1 MKLLIDNREPQ
12 QIIKYINALNEMAKV
27 KIVIE
32 ITRLDIGDYILFDE
46 EKNKNLIII
55 ERKSLQDLES
65 SIKDGRYNEQS
76 FRLNQSITPNHNIIY
91 LIEGNIINHRNQN
104 FKSTLYSS
112 LFSLNY
118 YKGFSVFNSVNLVET
133 GEIIY
138 NFANKMLREKN
149 KPGFYTERWVAN
161 TVNNVTDNTI
171 EMEKKNGKDSQ
182 IEDDNMQENLRE
194 NEKNYL
200 ETLKVAK
207 KSNVTCD
214 NIMEL
219 MLIQI
224 PGIKTQTSNAIYKK
238 FKTLSELLD
247 GLREN
252 ENCLDMIKMA
262 SGRSISKTSRESIKK
277 FLLQ

>member
-161 TVNNVTDNTI
+161 TVNNETDNTI
-171 EMEKKNGKDSQ
+171 EMEKKNGKVSQ
-182 IEDDNMQENLRE
+182 IDDDNMQENMRE

-200 ETLKVAK
+200 ETLKVVK

-224 PGIKTQTSNAIYKK
+224 PGIKTQTSNAICKK

>member
-12 QIIKYINALNEMAKV
+12 QIIKYINALNDMDKV
-27 KIVIE
+27 KIEIE

-149 KPGFYTERWVAN
+149 KPGFYTEFWVDKSISDIN
-161 TVNNVTDNTI
+161 LN
-171 EMEKKNGKDSQ
+171 
-182 IEDDNMQENLRE
+182 ENQNSKE
-194 NEKNYL
+194 YL
-200 ETLKVAK
+200 ETLKVVK
-207 KSNVTCD
+207 KSNVTCE

-219 MLIQI
+219 MLMQI
-224 PGIKTQTSNAIYKK
+224 PGIQTQTSKAISRE
-238 FKTLSELLD
+238 FKTIRNLLHCLKND
-247 GLREN
+247 
-252 ENCLDMIKMA
+252 ENCLDNIKMS

-277 FLLQ
+277 FL

>member
-138 NFANKMLREKN
+138 NFTNKMLREKN

-161 TVNNVTDNTI
+161 TVNNETDNTI
-171 EMEKKNGKDSQ
+171 EMEKDTQ
-182 IEDDNMQENLRE
+182 IDDDNMQENMRE

-224 PGIKTQTSNAIYKK
+224 PGIKTQTSNAICKK

-277 FLLQ
+277 FLLNKK

>member
-1 MKLLIDNREPQ
+1 MKLFIDNREPQ
-12 QIIKYINALNEMAKV
+12 QIIKYINALNDMAKV
-27 KIVIE
+27 KMVIE
-32 ITRLDIGDYILFDE
+32 VKRLDIGDYILFDE

-161 TVNNVTDNTI
+161 TIHSETENTI
-171 EMEKKNGKDSQ
+171 EVGKENVDDIEK
-182 IEDDNMQENLRE
+182 DDNNMRE
-194 NEKNYL
+194 NDNNYL

-219 MLIQI
+219 MLMQI
-224 PGIKTQTSNAIYKK
+224 PGIKTQTSNAICSK

-262 SGRSISKTSRESIKK
+262 SGRAISKTSRESIKK
-277 FLLQ
+277 FLLNKK

>member
-1 MKLLIDNREPQ
+1 MKLFIDNREPQ
-12 QIIKYINALNEMAKV
+12 QIIKYINALNDMAKV
-27 KIVIE
+27 KMVIE
-32 ITRLDIGDYILFDE
+32 VKRLDIGDYILFDE

-76 FRLNQSITPNHNIIY
+76 FRLNQSITHNHNIIY

-161 TVNNVTDNTI
+161 TILGETENTI
-171 EMEKKNGKDSQ
+171 EMGKENVDDIEK
-182 IEDDNMQENLRE
+182 DNNNMRE
-194 NEKNYL
+194 NDNNYL

-219 MLIQI
+219 MLMQI
-224 PGIKTQTSNAIYKK
+224 PGIKTQTSNAICSK

-262 SGRSISKTSRESIKK
+262 SGRAISKTSRESIKK
-277 FLLQ
+277 FLLNKK

>member
-1 MKLLIDNREPQ
+1 MKLFIDNREPQ
-12 QIIKYINALNEMAKV
+12 QIIKYINALNDMAKV
-27 KIVIE
+27 KMVIE
-32 ITRLDIGDYILFDE
+32 VKRLDIGDYILFDE

-76 FRLNQSITPNHNIIY
+76 FRLNQSITHNHNIIY

-138 NFANKMLREKN
+138 NFANKMVREKN

-161 TVNNVTDNTI
+161 TILGETENTI
-171 EMEKKNGKDSQ
+171 EMGKENVDDIEK
-182 IEDDNMQENLRE
+182 DDNNMRE
-194 NEKNYL
+194 NDNNYL

-219 MLIQI
+219 MLMQI
-224 PGIKTQTSNAIYKK
+224 PGIKTQTSNAICSK

-262 SGRSISKTSRESIKK
+262 SGRAISKTSRESIKK
-277 FLLQ
+277 FLLNKK

>member
-1 MKLLIDNREPQ
+1 MKLFIDNREPQ
-12 QIIKYINALNEMAKV
+12 QIIKYINALNDMAKV
-27 KIVIE
+27 KMVIE
-32 ITRLDIGDYILFDE
+32 VKRLDIGDYILFDE

-76 FRLNQSITPNHNIIY
+76 FRLNQSITHNHNIIY

-161 TVNNVTDNTI
+161 TILGETENTI
-171 EMEKKNGKDSQ
+171 EMGKENVDDIEK
-182 IEDDNMQENLRE
+182 DDNNMRE
-194 NEKNYL
+194 NDNNYL

-219 MLIQI
+219 MLMQI
-224 PGIKTQTSNAIYKK
+224 PGIKTQTSNAICSK

-262 SGRSISKTSRESIKK
+262 SGRAISKTSRESIKK
-277 FLLQ
+277 FLLNKK

>member
-1 MKLLIDNREPQ
+1 MKLFIDNREPQ
-12 QIIKYINALNEMAKV
+12 QIIKYINALNDMAKV
-27 KIVIE
+27 KMVIE
-32 ITRLDIGDYILFDE
+32 VKRLDIGDYILFDE

-76 FRLNQSITPNHNIIY
+76 FRLNQSITHNHNIIY

-138 NFANKMLREKN
+138 NFANKMVREKN

-161 TVNNVTDNTI
+161 TILDETENTI
-171 EMEKKNGKDSQ
+171 EMGKENVDD
-182 IEDDNMQENLRE
+182 IDKDDNNMRE
-194 NEKNYL
+194 NDNNYL

-219 MLIQI
+219 MLMQI
-224 PGIKTQTSNAIYKK
+224 PGIKTQTSNAICSK

-262 SGRSISKTSRESIKK
+262 SGRAISKTSRESIKK
-277 FLLQ
+277 FLLNKQ

>member
-12 QIIKYINALNEMAKV
+12 EIIKYINALNEMAKV

-76 FRLNQSITPNHNIIY
+76 FRLNQSITHNHNIIY

-161 TVNNVTDNTI
+161 TILSETENTI
-171 EMEKKNGKDSQ
+171 EMGKENVDDLDK
-182 IEDDNMQENLRE
+182 DDNNMRE
-194 NEKNYL
+194 NDNNYL

-219 MLIQI
+219 MLMQI
-224 PGIKTQTSNAIYKK
+224 PGIKTQTSNAICSK

-252 ENCLDMIKMA
+252 ENCLDMIKMT

-277 FLLQ
+277 FLLNKK

>member
-138 NFANKMLREKN
+138 NFTNKMLREKN

-161 TVNNVTDNTI
+161 TVNNETDNTI
-171 EMEKKNGKDSQ
+171 EMEKDTQ
-182 IEDDNMQENLRE
+182 IDDDNMQENMRE

-224 PGIKTQTSNAIYKK
+224 PGIKTQTSNAICKK

-262 SGRSISKTSRESIKK
+262 SGRAISKTSRESIKK
-277 FLLQ
+277 FLLNKK

>member
-1 MKLLIDNREPQ
+1 MKLIIDNREPQ

-46 EKNKNLIII
+46 EKNKNLVII

-76 FRLNQSITPNHNIIY
+76 FRLSESVTPNHNIIY
-91 LIEGNIINHRNQN
+91 LIEGNIINYRNEN

-118 YKGFSVFNSVNLVET
+118 YKGFSVFNSVNQIET

-138 NFANKMLREKN
+138 NFANKIMREKN
-149 KPGFYTERWVAN
+149 KPAFYFERWVDKSILDEN
-161 TVNNVTDNTI
+161 QNQNENQN
-171 EMEKKNGKDSQ
+171 ENQNKD
-182 IEDDNMQENLRE
+182 
-194 NEKNYL
+194 YL

-207 KSNVTCD
+207 KSHVTCD

-219 MLIQI
+219 MLMQI
-224 PGIKTQTSNAIYKK
+224 PGIKTQTSLALSKE
-238 FKTLSELLD
+238 FKTISNLITCLKND
-247 GLREN
+247 
-252 ENCLDMIKMA
+252 ENCLDNIKMS
-262 SGRSISKTSRESIKK
+262 SGRAISKSSRESIKN
-277 FLLQ
+277 FLQ

>member
-1 MKLLIDNREPQ
+1 MKLFIDNREPQ
-12 QIIKYINALNEMAKV
+12 QIIKYINALNDMAKV
-27 KIVIE
+27 KMVIE
-32 ITRLDIGDYILFDE
+32 VKRLDIGDYILFDE

-149 KPGFYTERWVAN
+149 KPGFYTERWVVN
-161 TVNNVTDNTI
+161 TIHGETENTI
-171 EMEKKNGKDSQ
+171 EVRKENVDDLDK
-182 IEDDNMQENLRE
+182 DDNNMRE
-194 NEKNYL
+194 NDNNYL

-219 MLIQI
+219 MLMQI
-224 PGIKTQTSNAIYKK
+224 PGIKTQTSNAICSK

-277 FLLQ
+277 FLLNKK

>member
-1 MKLLIDNREPQ
+1 MKLFIDNREPQ
-12 QIIKYINALNEMAKV
+12 QIIKYINALNDMAKV
-27 KIVIE
+27 KMVIE
-32 ITRLDIGDYILFDE
+32 VKRLDIGDYILFDE

-76 FRLNQSITPNHNIIY
+76 FRLNQSITHNHNIIY

-161 TVNNVTDNTI
+161 TILDETENTI
-171 EMEKKNGKDSQ
+171 EVGKENVDD
-182 IEDDNMQENLRE
+182 IDKDDNNMRE
-194 NEKNYL
+194 NDNNYL

-219 MLIQI
+219 MLMQI
-224 PGIKTQTSNAIYKK
+224 PGIKTQTSNAICSK

-277 FLLQ
+277 FLLNKK